1 MSFER
6 FNIRIQNFF
15 FFFLKQKPILVTTQ
29 SPQGSRST
37 IQSYETA
44 HSSVPSIDIVTEMV
58 IERNDSV
65 DDGQIGEISGDMIIY
80 YDDIEIVEHS
90 SNVSSTESD
99 TTTSRTKSL
108 QKSKPVQTIIES
120 NPPPPP
126 IPARTL
132 KPLHLL
138 DNQQQPSPATSR
150 NQSSSKVNRIYELEK
165 STPIRKKVDVNSVN
179 DMLNRTDY
187 FVGPTVTHRHPS
199 ARHFVGKLNSD
210 DTSSRHSTITNP
222 NNIPKP
228 PSTMVKSQTL
238 PLQPVLTNGHSLN
251 NNQRSPTKSSFSTLP
266 TRSSSTVGTDEK
278 HRSVIAD
285 TNALVKQIQN
295 SLSRNS
301 LHDSQINSPL
311 SISTKDLRTFVSS
324 TYSPSDENMI
334 DDDGIIHSKQQSSS
348 YDDQAFKRQARLS
361 KSFHNVSEYNCIDQY
376 PKQENGFTSRTQP
389 SKSVENNLN
398 RVSQNQIR
406 NIPVNFP
413 PVVASTSFSALPHSE
428 DNARMLVS
436 KLTPLLTF
444 KIFFSFSR

>member
-1 MSFER
+1 
-6 FNIRIQNFF
+6 
-15 FFFLKQKPILVTTQ
+15 
-29 SPQGSRST
+29 
-37 IQSYETA
+37 
-44 HSSVPSIDIVTEMV
+44 MV

-90 SNVSSTESD
+90 SNISSTESD
-99 TTTSRTKSL
+99 TTSSRTKSFKKP
-108 QKSKPVQTIIES
+108 QPVQTIIES
-120 NPPPPP
+120 QLPPPPP

-138 DNQQQPSPATSR
+138 DNQQQSPATPR
-150 NQSSSKVNRIYELEK
+150 NQSSSKINRTYELEK
-165 STPIRKKVDVNSVN
+165 ATPIRKKCDVNSVN

-187 FVGPTVTHRHPS
+187 YIGPTVTHRLPS

-210 DTSSRHSTITNP
+210 DTSSRHSSITNA
-222 NNIPKP
+222 NIIPKP
-228 PSTMVKSQTL
+228 SSITMVKSQTL
-238 PLQPVLTNGHSLN
+238 PLQPLVTNGHSKINNYSNN
-251 NNQRSPTKSSFSTLP
+251 NNQLSPTKSPFSTLP
-266 TRSSSTVGTDEK
+266 TRSSSSAGTNEK
-278 HRSVIAD
+278 HRTILAD

-301 LHDSQINSPL
+301 LHDSQVNSPL

-324 TYSPSDENMI
+324 TYSPTDENTM
-334 DDDGIIHSKQQSSS
+334 DDDGIIRSKQQSSN

-376 PKQENGFTSRTQP
+376 PKKENGFTSRTQP

-398 RVSQNQIR
+398 KVTQNQTR
-406 NIPVNFP
+406 HSQMPLNFP

-428 DNARMLVS
+428 DHARMLVRINS
-436 KLTPLLTF
+436 DYFYNT
-444 KIFFSFSR
+444 